1 MINFPPT
8 RLFGKMKKILNVIL
22 SLFVFL
28 SASIYLYAAKQQ
40 EPSFIDGK
48 DFVSVSLDRKLF
60 SPNNDSFFDKI
71 TFEIS
76 LLQEKLKIKNW
87 QFDIVNTQTNKVV
100 YSFSGQE
107 EIPKTLVWD
116 GKNQKGNFVEGN
128 FKYVFTALINKKNI
142 KVEQSDEFISDIT
155 EPYISLSSSV
165 DTVLL
170 DKEKNCFVNDVVF
183 TCNIGDESE
192 IDKSKTKLQVYS
204 FKNKVI
210 KEWNFT
216 NLDEIPDSIYWD
228 GKDDIYDLVVPAGE
242 YKIVL
247 TVSDIVNNKASLYSN
262 ITTFEQVVGKV
273 SEIVVKEEPR
283 GLVVNLSNSI
293 LFGAR
298 EIELK
303 KEAKDSLD
311 EMIKLLSAY
320 PANKVLIE
328 GYSDSSGKE
337 EENLKISYDR
347 AQEVYLY
354 FVQNGI
360 PAERL
365 TVVGYGS
372 ENPVA
377 SNKTAKG
384 REKNRRVNIIILKSQ
399 NEDTNDNEEKN
410 SENTQSRTEELEN
423 INENLNN

>member
-1 MINFPPT
+1 
-8 RLFGKMKKILNVIL
+8 MKKILNVIL

>member
-1 MINFPPT
+1 
-8 RLFGKMKKILNVIL
+8 MKKIINLLLGLFICL
-22 SLFVFL
+22 SINTYLC
-28 SASIYLYAAKQQ
+28 ASKKQ

-48 DFVSVSLDRKLF
+48 DIVSVSLDTKLF
-60 SPNNDSFFDKI
+60 SPNNDSFFDTV

-87 QFDIVNTQTNKVV
+87 QLDIVNTQTSKVV
-100 YSFSGQE
+100 YSFSGQT
-107 EIPKTLVWD
+107 EIPEKLVWN
-116 GKNQKGNFVEGN
+116 GKDIKGNFVEGN
-128 FKYVFTALINKKNI
+128 FKYIFTALINKKNI

-155 EPYISLSSSV
+155 EPYISLSSSL

-170 DKEKNCFVNDVVF
+170 DKEKNCFVNDVTF
-183 TCNIGDESE
+183 SFNIGDESS
-192 IDKSKTKLQVYS
+192 IDKSKTKLQIYS
-204 FKNKVI
+204 FKNKVV
-210 KEWNFT
+210 KEWNFASF
-216 NLDEIPDSIYWD
+216 DEIPDSVSWN

-242 YKIVL
+242 YKVEL

-283 GLVVNLSNSI
+283 GLVVNLSSNI
-293 LFGAR
+293 LFPSGKVV
-298 EIELK
+298 LK

-311 EMIKLLSAY
+311 ETVKLLNAY

-328 GYSDSSGKE
+328 GYSDSVGDKE
-337 EENLKISYDR
+337 KNLKLSYDR

-354 FVQNGI
+354 FIQNGI

-365 TVVGYGS
+365 SVVGYGQ
-372 ENPVA
+372 ENPIA

-384 REKNRRVNIIILKSQ
+384 RAQNRRVNIIILKSQ
-399 NEDTNDNEEKN
+399 NEDTKDNNNDDEKDSDTQET
-410 SENTQSRTEELEN
+410 SEDLEN
-423 INENLNN
+423 IGVKLN

>member
-1 MINFPPT
+1 MAGFFPPT
-8 RLFGKMKKILNVIL
+8 RLFKKMRKLLNVIF

-28 SASIYLYAAKQQ
+28 SVSICLYAAKQQ

-48 DFVSVSLDRKLF
+48 DFVSVSLNEKLF
-60 SPNNDSFFDKI
+60 SPNNDSFFDTV

-76 LLQEKLKIKNW
+76 LLQEKMKIKNW
-87 QFDIVNTQTNKVV
+87 QLDIVNTQTNKVV

-107 EIPKTLVWD
+107 EIPNTLVWN
-116 GKNQKGNFVEGN
+116 GKDNKGNFVEGN

-142 KVEQSDEFISDIT
+142 KVEQADEFISDIT
-155 EPYISLSSSV
+155 EPYISLSSSL

-170 DKEKNCFVNDVVF
+170 DKEKNCFVNDVTF
-183 TCNIGDESE
+183 SFNIGDESL
-192 IDKSKTKLQVYS
+192 IDKSKTKLQIYS

-210 KEWNFT
+210 KEWKFT
-216 NLDEIPDSIYWD
+216 NSDEIPDSVSWD

-242 YKIVL
+242 YKVEL
-247 TVSDIVNNKASLYSN
+247 VVSDIVNNKAYLYSN

-283 GLVVNLSNSI
+283 GLVVNLSSNI
-293 LFGAR
+293 LFPSGKAV
-298 EIELK
+298 LK

-311 EMIKLLSAY
+311 ETVKLLNAY

-328 GYSDSSGKE
+328 GYSDSVGDKE
-337 EENLKISYDR
+337 KNLKLSYDR

-354 FVQNGI
+354 FIQNGI

-365 TVVGYGS
+365 SAVGYGQ
-372 ENPVA
+372 ENPIA

-384 REKNRRVNIIILKSQ
+384 RAQNRRVNVIILKSQ
-399 NEDTNDNEEKN
+399 SEDANDNETNSSDIQETTEDLKN
-410 SENTQSRTEELEN
+410 IGVN
-423 INENLNN
+423 IN